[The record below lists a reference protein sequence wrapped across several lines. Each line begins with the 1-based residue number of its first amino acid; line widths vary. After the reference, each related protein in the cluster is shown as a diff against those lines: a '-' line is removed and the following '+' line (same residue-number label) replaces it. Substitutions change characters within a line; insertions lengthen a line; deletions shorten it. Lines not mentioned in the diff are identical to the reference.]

1 MRRQRIQ
8 TIHTQ
13 PESLT
18 DDLDPRWTA
27 LAFALLVAALLL
39 YAILTVPLY
48 SVPAAAIM
56 APLVVL
62 LIAAPLTGA
71 VLAARSRPQRLAA
84 IALLVFDVALV
95 LLLIVQTGSLMSPF
109 WLALMVPLIATLLLL
124 PGAAGVSIAIAIW
137 LSYGAILLFG
147 PQSEPITAVAV
158 WLLRGMVLAVVGLML
173 ERTVSAHRKLS
184 RRAHE
189 RERILHDF
197 LALSNRLRA
206 TSQVQT
212 LLEEVAVAVQ
222 SAGNFV
228 FVTISR
234 VDWDAGKVQVAVA
247 FGASGRRLPAIEQ
260 LAFPWQT
267 FAELLETGEAIG
279 GQGRLVTHLPY
290 RSLPRESHLILPL
303 GSQLAETV
311 GLLTVTVEQHQ
322 TSDLREAL
330 PLIELLANQ
339 AAAALDNHALYNTL
353 EQRVEHATAD
363 LERSATQLGRA
374 RDRAEALYRIT
385 RTLSETLD
393 EQQVLEQTLAL
404 VGAATGAG
412 RGGIMLVDAAS
423 NRLVFRANL
432 DTNSQGASLARDEG
446 LAGWVM
452 EHREAAL
459 ITDTRQDQRW
469 VMRSDYDRQARSV
482 LAVPLLLEQEAL
494 GVLVLIHQATNHFN
508 ADHQQLALAAASQA
522 AVALSKAQLYRY
534 VSEQSA
540 NLGHIARQREE
551 EASKILAML
560 RSIGDGVVVSDQN
573 GLVRIVNPAAEHML
587 GVHAGSIIDRPLL
600 DLPGASEPQ
609 GERQIEKV
617 GVNDLMLRAHS
628 APVRSSRGERLG
640 TVVVYHDL
648 TREEQLDRLKSRLVA
663 TASHELRTPMT
674 SIMGFVDMLRIGT
687 YGPLNEIQQEPLM
700 IIRSNVQRLVELVD
714 DLLDMSRADAGEL
727 RLRKEELDLAELLR
741 EVAED
746 LRGQFA
752 ARGVT
757 MSLNLPPIAVPIYAD
772 RAAMTQVTVNLLG
785 NACKYTPGGG
795 HVDVHLSNGQGRLRV
810 DVRDNGV
817 GITPDAQP
825 HIFTPFYRADNP
837 LRDEVGGTGLGLSIS
852 QRLIELHGGQIW
864 FESATGVGSTFSFS
878 LPLSEPAISS
888 QSPEHQH
895 PR

>member
-1 MRRQRIQ
+1 MRRQGIQ
-8 TIHTQ
+8 TIRSQ
-13 PESLT
+13 PESLA

-27 LAFALLVAALLL
+27 LAFALLVASLLL
-39 YAILTVPLY
+39 YATLTVPLY
-48 SVPAAAIM
+48 NLPAPAILV
-56 APLVVL
+56 PLVIL
-62 LIAAPLTGA
+62 LIAAPLTGGA
-71 VLAARSRPQRLAA
+71 TAARSRLQRLAA
-84 IALLVFDVALV
+84 VLLLVFDVALV
-95 LLLIVQTGSLMSPF
+95 LLLIGRTGSLLSPF
-109 WLALMVPLIATLLLL
+109 WLALMVPLIAALLLL
-124 PGAAGVSIAIAIW
+124 PGAPGVSIAIAIW
-137 LSYGAILLFG
+137 LSYGAIGLSG
-147 PQSEPITAVAV
+147 PPDNPTTAVAV
-158 WLLRGMVLAVVGLML
+158 WLLRGMVLAVVGLLL
-173 ERTVSAHRKLS
+173 ERTVNAHRRLS

-189 RERILHDF
+189 RERVLHDF

-206 TSQVQT
+206 TSQVHT

-222 SAGNFV
+222 SAGNFI

-234 VDWDAGKVQVAVA
+234 VNWDAGQVQVAVA
-247 FGASGRRLPAIEQ
+247 FGASGRRLSAIEQ
-260 LAFPWQT
+260 LAFPWQV
-267 FAELLETGEAIG
+267 FAELLDAGEAAG
-279 GQGRLVTHLPY
+279 AQGRLVERLPY
-290 RSLPRESHLILPL
+290 RSLPRECHLILPL

-311 GLLTVTVEQHQ
+311 GLLTVTVEQHR
-322 TSDLREAL
+322 SNDLREAL

-353 EQRVEHATAD
+353 EQRVEQATAD
-363 LERSATQLGRA
+363 LERSAAQLGRA

-412 RGGIMLVDAAS
+412 RGGIMLIDTAS

-432 DTNSQGASLARDEG
+432 DATSHDASLARDEG
-446 LAGWVM
+446 LAGWVL
-452 EHREAAL
+452 EHRKAAL
-459 ITDTRQDQRW
+459 IADTHQDRRW

-482 LAVPLLLEQEAL
+482 LAVPLLLEHEAL
-494 GVLVLIHQATNHFN
+494 GILVLLHHTTGYFN
-508 ADHQQLALAAASQA
+508 ADHQQLALAAAGQA

-540 NLGHIARQREE
+540 SLGHIARQREE

-560 RSIGDGVVVSDQN
+560 RSIGDGVVVSDQS
-573 GLVRIVNPAAEHML
+573 GLVRIVNPVAEHML
-587 GVHAGSIIDRPLL
+587 GIPAHSLIDRPLL
-600 DLPGASEPQ
+600 DLPGACEPK

-687 YGPLNEIQQEPLM
+687 YGPLSEIQQEPLM

-727 RLRKEELDLAELLR
+727 RLRKEQLDLADLLR

-746 LRGQFA
+746 LRGQFET
-752 ARGVT
+752 RGVT
-757 MSLNLPPIAVPIYAD
+757 ISLDLPQAAVSIYAD
-772 RAAMTQVTVNLLG
+772 RAAMTQVTINLLG

-795 HVDVHLSNGQGRLRV
+795 HVDVRLRNGKGRLRV

-852 QRLIELHGGQIW
+852 QRLIELHGGRIW

-878 LPLSEPAISS
+878 LPLSEPARSS
-888 QSPEHQH
+888 QPPAHRH